1 MEQIQEKEIMQDIKA
16 VKRETTLEKHIQT
29 ILLSII
35 TVAIIGGF
43 NKISNISESMV
54 RMEERDRSKA
64 EQITLMQ
71 SSINKMQSDM
81 NELKDRVT
89 RFEMNNNKN

>member
-1 MEQIQEKEIMQDIKA
+1 MEKKIETEMMQDLRA
-16 VKRETTLEKHIQT
+16 VKKETTLEKHIQT

-71 SSINKMQSDM
+71 QSINKMQSDM
-81 NELKDRVT
+81 NDLKDRVT
-89 RFEMNNNKN
+89 RFENYKPN